1 MKVII
6 NLDED
11 GLNLWL
17 AALRNTLTLSSVN
30 GAPALFDL
38 FPQALLLLSTNL
50 DLLGKATNIIESY
63 LLLDSASLLQVR
75 RPFLTALHFKPVEL
89 GCCRGRIQRLSYGTQ
104 KPSGHGESK
113 GYIDFLES
121 TGPTRSIESLG
132 GAHAYVWP
140 LRTYTDNT
148 HRRRGTYLP
157 CFCV

>member
-50 DLLGKATNIIESY
+50 DLLGKAANIIESY
-63 LLLDSASLLQVR
+63 LLLDAASLLQVCQ
-75 RPFLTALHFKPVEL
+75 PFFDTSHFKTIVS
-89 GCCRGRIQRLSYGTQ
+89 GCCRGHIQRPSYGTQ
-104 KPSGHGESK
+104 KSSGHGEPK
-113 GYIDFLES
+113 GYIDFIES
-121 TGPTRSIESLG
+121 TCPTRSIESLG
-132 GAHAYVWP
+132 RAHAYIWP
-140 LRTYTDNT
+140 FRTYIDNT
-148 HRRRGTYLP
+148 CRWRGIYLP
-157 CFCV
+157 CFHV